1 MANAYNGAQTTQGE
15 VGDFNELYT
24 YFLRVYE
31 NSVFQSDITIEG
43 TVNADR
49 LVVENNALVKG
60 RIKTQEVELGT
71 FNAEGDFV
79 PFDPP
84 KLLSELFEEGTG
96 LQDDL
101 DALEDRVSTVETSLG
116 ELSGYVNFTVYP
128 QVTSNTSRI
137 IALESASF
145 DASELSNLTDTLA
158 ALQTRTGTLESLIGL
173 LTNNNPTDTVVEN
186 RITNLETKIDALIS
200 VYNSIKAIH
209 NMPINL

>member
-1 MANAYNGAQTTQGE
+1 MASAYSLNQTTQGE
-15 VGDFNELYT
+15 VGEFNDL
-24 YFLRVYE
+24 FA
-31 NSVFQSDITIEG
+31 FDITIRNEAFLNKA
-43 TVNADR
+43 TI
-49 LVVENNALVKG
+49 ENNLLVKG
-60 RIKTQEVELGT
+60 RIKTDEVEIGQWV
-71 FNAEGDFV
+71 NDEFV
-79 PFDPP
+79 PYDPP
-84 KLLSELFEEGTG
+84 RLVSELFEEDIS

-101 DALEDRVSTVETSLG
+101 DALEERVSTVETSLG

-128 QVTSNTSRI
+128 QVSSNTSRI

-145 DASELSNLTDTLA
+145 DASELSAITDGLA